1 MPDIALPYY
10 LARPAAAA
18 APGVVV
24 IHEGNG
30 ISAQLLRVC
39 ERLAAEGYAAIAR
52 DLFYRAGGPEAA
64 DFGALIGSLDRDQV
78 TKDLAEAAGV
88 LRSLGARRVGVTGFC
103 MGGYQTYR
111 AATTT
116 SNFDAAV
123 GFYGAGISRE
133 LGTPRCP
140 TLLFFGDADPY
151 IPQADIDT
159 VAAHLP
165 GTVVYH
171 GAGHGFFRDKS
182 ENYDAAAADD
192 AWRRLLAH
200 FAAHLRG

>member
-1 MPDIALPYY
+1 MPGIELPYY
-10 LARPAAAA
+10 LARPS
-18 APGVVV
+18 APATAGVVV

-39 ERLAAEGYAAIAR
+39 ERLAVEGYAAIAP
-52 DLFYRAGGPEAA
+52 DLFFRAGGPEAA
-64 DFGALIGSLDRDQV
+64 DFATLIGSLDRGQA
-78 TKDLAEAAGV
+78 TRDLTEAAGV
-88 LRSLGARRVGVTGFC
+88 LRSLGAGRVGVTGFC
-103 MGGYQTYR
+103 MGGYLTYR

-116 SNFDAAV
+116 SSFDAAV

-151 IPQADIDT
+151 IPRADIDT
-159 VAAHLP
+159 VVAHHP
-165 GTVVYH
+165 ETTVYH

-192 AWRRLLAH
+192 AWKRLLAH
-200 FAAHLRG
+200 FASRLQA